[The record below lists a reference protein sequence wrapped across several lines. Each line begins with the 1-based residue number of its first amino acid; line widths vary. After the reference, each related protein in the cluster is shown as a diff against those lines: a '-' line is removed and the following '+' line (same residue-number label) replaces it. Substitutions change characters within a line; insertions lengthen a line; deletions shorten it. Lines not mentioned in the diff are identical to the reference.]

1 MAQGDWK
8 LIRLMISEEHRL
20 NASLIGGIQFLLF
33 PFMIMFM
40 AFVLAIA
47 SGQLL
52 KSMPWV
58 RAYTLLQVVILLY
71 GLSVGGFALF
81 GSRIAERR
89 FGGVTVLLQMPI
101 IHPISF
107 RRIFTAFY
115 LKDLLYYFLYT
126 LVPLVAGI
134 ALSIPLTG
142 FPISGVLFLMLT
154 LTLSFLLGISFAF
167 FLSSLYVRWRAAL
180 GLALVTVFLFFA
192 LGYFGGWYDPLA
204 LIPSI
209 ALQRT
214 HDPGQALFAL
224 VLFLLFSAVA
234 LLTLQVRFGRKSES
248 YEADLVP
255 TVRRFAFAKRYATL
269 LGKDWIDLKRSGSLV
284 PVSTAY
290 VGPLIF
296 LALVFWFV
304 GDVLDVRLDVNLI
317 FYATMI
323 GFFSVSIFSWL
334 EMLDG
339 PGCMEVL
346 PITVAEAVRSKL
358 LMLSLFA
365 AVLSTAALV
374 VLSLLLGEL
383 SVLPAALPIAYATT
397 AYTVAATAYLTGLRT
412 NSYLFDPRV
421 LARFSALIIPPLI
434 FLVILSF
441 SYAANSALLLPL
453 TWAACILMVGAA
465 WWFYR
470 RIERRWGRAS
480 FLF

>member
-1 MAQGDWK
+1 MNDWK

-20 NASLIGGIQFLLF
+20 NAALIGGVQFLLF

-40 AFVLAIA
+40 AFVLAVA

-52 KSMPWV
+52 KNMPWE
-58 RAYTLLQVVILLY
+58 RAYTLLHLVVLIY
-71 GLSVGGFALF
+71 GFSVGGFALF

-89 FGGVTVLLQMPI
+89 FGGVTVLLQMPV

-134 ALSIPLTG
+134 ALSIPLTH
-142 FPISGVLFLMLT
+142 FPVTGVLFLLLT

-167 FLSSLYVRWRAAL
+167 FLSSMYVRSKAAL
-180 GLALVTVFLFFA
+180 AAVLLAVLLYLAAGWT
-192 LGYFGGWYDPLA
+192 GGWYDPVA

-214 HDPGQALFAL
+214 HDMWWALLA
-224 VLFLLFSAVA
+224 FLTFLAFSTVA
-234 LLTLQVRFGRKSES
+234 LLTLQVKFAQKSES
-248 YEADLVP
+248 YDAEIIP
-255 TVRRFAFAKRYATL
+255 TVKRFAFGKRYANL
-269 LGKDWIDLKRSGSLV
+269 LGKDWIDLRRSGSLV

-296 LALVFWFV
+296 LALIFWFV

-317 FYATMI
+317 FYAAMI
-323 GFFSVSIFSWL
+323 GFFSVSIYAWL
-334 EMLDG
+334 DMLDA
-339 PGCMEVL
+339 PGSLEVL
-346 PITVAEAVRSKL
+346 PLKVADAVRSKL

-365 AVLSTAALV
+365 AALSTGALIL
-374 VLSLLLGEL
+374 LSLFLGEMTML
-383 SVLPAALPIAYATT
+383 AAALPVAYATT

-421 LARFSALIIPPLI
+421 LGKFSVMVIPPLVL
-434 FLVILSF
+434 LVILSF
-441 SYAANSALLLPL
+441 SYANSTLVLPLIWALCALLAL
-453 TWAACILMVGAA
+453 AA
-465 WWFYR
+465 WFFYR
-470 RIERRWGRAS
+470 RIEGRWGRAS
-480 FLF
+480 FVH